1 MDGNKLLDTDVK
13 QETLLFA
20 LQALFEV
27 FFRVLKH
34 CSTAT
39 SNPAA
44 AAAAAASTAAA
55 GKAAAAADDDSS
67 SKGVLQQPWPA
78 SKVHRKFPLLQPA
91 LEGLGRYSHLISV
104 EYFNDLMAVL
114 QEVGGLDNMPSKI
127 CVACMWR
134 ANTSCTCYTLCCSLH
149 ARHDWLEV
157 GMKARG
163 LYAGVVH
170 FRFTFPAAN

>member
-1 MDGNKLLDTDVK
+1 MLLEIDSC
-13 QETLLFA
+13 LLLCI

-39 SNPAA
+39 SNQAA
-44 AAAAAASTAAA
+44 AAAAPPTA
-55 GKAAAAADDDSS
+55 GAAAAADDDDSS

-114 QEVGGLDNMPSKI
+114 QDVRRWQ
-127 CVACMWR
+127 C
-134 ANTSCTCYTLCCSLH
+134 
-149 ARHDWLEV
+149 
-157 GMKARG
+157 
-163 LYAGVVH
+163 
-170 FRFTFPAAN
+170 

>member
-1 MDGNKLLDTDVK
+1 M
-13 QETLLFA
+13 

-34 CSTAT
+34 CSAAT
-39 SNPAA
+39 SNQAA
-44 AAAAAASTAAA
+44 AAAAAAAAA
-55 GKAAAAADDDSS
+55 VAAAADDEGSS

-114 QEVGGLDNMPSKI
+114 QEVG
-127 CVACMWR
+127 R
-134 ANTSCTCYTLCCSLH
+134 CC
-149 ARHDWLEV
+149 
-157 GMKARG
+157 
-163 LYAGVVH
+163 
-170 FRFTFPAAN
+170 